1 MTAPPRRRR
10 ALVRLLVLASLAM
23 VFLAVPLPGLQFATR
38 SVGAVTPL
46 AEVAPASADDVASIS
61 SVADEPVDARSLVTG
76 GDTDTGRFTAIGLT
90 FDQVPDGPVFLR
102 TFDGRGRPG
111 AWREVAVEEEGPDP
125 GTAEARS
132 ARPGTEPV
140 WVGAAHGYE
149 VGLARGDAP
158 GAQVVTVHD
167 QVERVTV
174 DATPVAGA
182 LNLNITPPMGIN
194 SRSAWGARPVTG
206 ITYGT
211 TIRMGVVHHSESSNN
226 YSPADVP
233 AILRSIQAFHI
244 DGRGWTDIGYNFV
257 VDKFGGVWEGRA
269 GGINEPVVG
278 AHAIG
283 FNTNTVGVMVIG
295 SYTATNPSSASLESV
310 SQVIG
315 WKMARH
321 GVNPNS
327 SVTVTSGGG
336 DKYPAGTQVTL
347 PRVVGHGDTSSTSCP
362 GQISNFLGFLRVR
375 SQAWTDW
382 LRAISVPAGALDGV
396 GAGFGVVNAVGWAQ
410 NPAVDGPALVRLEV
424 AGRVVE
430 GRADRARAEGN
441 FGFDLIV
448 DGVPPGFQYA
458 CVTVLSEGVAASDTS
473 LGCWWVPVLDA
484 AGTSPTAALATGTPS
499 AGVVDLSGTS
509 ADVDGPAPREVA
521 VEVDGVVRSSAPSAP
536 DGSFSARLTGVPG
549 GLRQVCVIVTN
560 GGAGVTT
567 RAACRLTSVPG
578 GSPFGAADIRLRD
591 GNIVNVS
598 GWAIDPESVAPLAV
612 YAVIDGRPNGFA
624 ADWSRPDVAL
634 AHPGYG
640 DRRGFVWEAALG
652 RGGHRVCVV
661 ASNVWQG
668 ADTTLGCRSIVVK

>member
-1 MTAPPRRRR
+1 
-10 ALVRLLVLASLAM
+10 M
-23 VFLAVPLPGLQFATR
+23 VFLAVPLPGLRFATH
-38 SVGAVTPL
+38 SVGAVTAL
-46 AEVAPASADDVASIS
+46 TGVAPASPDDVSSIS
-61 SVADEPVDARSLVTG
+61 SVADEPVDAASLVTG
-76 GDTDTGRFTAIGLT
+76 GDTDTSRFTAIGLT
-90 FDQVPDGPVFLR
+90 FDEAPEGPVFLR
-102 TFDGRGRPG
+102 TFDAEGRPG

-140 WVGAAHGYE
+140 WVGSAHGYE
-149 VGLARGDAP
+149 VGLGRGDAT
-158 GAQVVTVHD
+158 GARVVTVHD
-167 QVERVTV
+167 EVQRVAV
-174 DATPVAGA
+174 DTTPLAGA
-182 LNLNITPPMGIN
+182 LNIAPPMGIN
-194 SRSAWGARPVTG
+194 SRATWGARAVTG
-206 ITYGT
+206 ITYGST
-211 TIRMGVVHHSESSNN
+211 VRMGVVHHSDSSNN
-226 YSPADVP
+226 YSPAEVP
-233 AILRSIQAFHI
+233 AVLRSIQAFHI

-295 SYTATNPSSASLESV
+295 SYTSTNPSSASLESV

-315 WKMARH
+315 WKLARH

-382 LRAISVPAGALDGV
+382 LRAISVPVGNLDGV
-396 GAGFGVVNAVGWAQ
+396 GAGYGVVNAVGWAQ

-430 GRADRARAEGN
+430 GRANRARAEGN
-441 FGFDLIV
+441 LGFDLFV
-448 DGVPPGFQYA
+448 DGVPPGFQSA
-458 CVTVLSEGVAASDTS
+458 CVTVLGEGLAAADTP
-473 LGCWWVPVLDA
+473 LGCWWVPVLDL
-484 AGTSPTAALATGTPS
+484 AGTSPTATLATATPA
-499 AGVVDLSGTS
+499 AGVVDLSGTT
-509 ADVDGPAPREVA
+509 ADVDGPAPRQVSF
-521 VEVDGVVRSSAPSAP
+521 EVDGVVRSSAPSGA
-536 DGSFSARLTGVPG
+536 DGSFSARLHGVPG
-549 GLRQVCVIVTN
+549 GLRQVCVLVAN
-560 GGAGVTT
+560 AGAGVTT
-567 RAACRLTSVPG
+567 RADCRLTRVPG

-598 GWAIDPESVAPLAV
+598 GWAIDPESVAPVAV
-612 YAVIDGRPNGFA
+612 YAVVDGRPVGFP
-624 ADWSRPDVAL
+624 ADWSRPDVAV

-652 RGGHRVCVV
+652 RGGHTVCVV

-668 ADTTLGCRSIVVK
+668 ADTTLGCRSLVVK